1 MKIDETKDFTSQ
13 RKSFPE
19 LSCDD
24 VVLCIGQ
31 ALHVSKITKAILGD
45 SSSSD
50 MQIPIAGFSFS
61 VLGIIL
67 GFYTS
72 ALNNFAGL
80 WLVEAEC
87 IF

>member
-1 MKIDETKDFTSQ
+1 MKIDEIKDFTSQ

-31 ALHVSKITKAILGD
+31 ALHVSKITKVILGD

-50 MQIPIAGFSFS
+50 MQAS
-61 VLGIIL
+61 VSL
-67 GFYTS
+67 S
-72 ALNNFAGL
+72 
-80 WLVEAEC
+80 
-87 IF
+87 